1 MTKCKVQ
8 INKAGI
14 RRIVIQE
21 LQRLH
26 EDVDHEG
33 VANVATVASKMLKAT
48 ADFKKNANESMLET
62 LDPYVSRVV
71 ELLEAMVSNPG
82 AYVVKPTPEPK
93 RITLRQV
100 DSDA

>member
-1 MTKCKVQ
+1 MTKFKGQ

-14 RRIVIQE
+14 RRIIIQE
-21 LQRLH
+21 LQRFH

-33 VANVATVASKMLKAT
+33 VATVATVASKMLKAT

-62 LDPYVSRVV
+62 LEPFVGRVI
-71 ELLEAMVSNPG
+71 EILEAMVSNPG
-82 AYVVKPTPEPK
+82 AYVVKPAPEPK